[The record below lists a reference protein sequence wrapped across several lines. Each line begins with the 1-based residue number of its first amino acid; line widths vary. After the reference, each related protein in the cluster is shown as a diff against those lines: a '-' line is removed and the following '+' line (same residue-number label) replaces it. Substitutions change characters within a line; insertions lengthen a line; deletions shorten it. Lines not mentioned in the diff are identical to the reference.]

1 MSSDFINDDVKGQ
14 LMALETR
21 ERLLG
26 THLRRIAPVAVGLVV
41 AAGAAFTAA
50 HFIGPDIHPSTVDIP
65 QALLAKF
72 SDWVPGSSSDF
83 GSAYES
89 GVSGLTESVGGLISK
104 VMTFAVP
111 AIAAVGVIGAIVS
124 AVAGRIEDA
133 ARTLGTIAIAGGVLF
148 AAQTI
153 LRGEFSTGSDEASQR
168 ELFTK
173 AVSHNDYATT
183 RSMLG
188 RVMQEDTVAGRYVLA
203 QVILVKPKQN
213 VVTDTVG
220 LNADL
225 ANQIAAAKE
234 FKPDPATLYAIEHA
248 AFGHAQT
255 DEARAY
261 EESHLA
267 RQGWVKG
274 LGSLLVT
281 LGVIGLGAGLSLAI
295 ARLVI
300 TKRLGRINKLLG
312 FKRN

>member
-14 LMALETR
+14 LMALEAR
-21 ERLLG
+21 EQLLG
-26 THLRRIAPVAVGLVV
+26 SRLRRIAPVAVGCVV

-50 HFIGPDIHPSTVDIP
+50 HFMGPDIHPSTVDIP

-72 SDWVPGSSSDF
+72 SDWVPGSSSDS

-89 GVSGLTESVGGLISK
+89 GVSGLTESLAGLISK
-104 VMTFAVP
+104 VMTFVVP
-111 AIAAVGVIGAIVS
+111 AIAGVGVVAAIVS
-124 AVAGRIEDA
+124 AIAGRLEDA
-133 ARTLGTIAIAGGVLF
+133 ARTLGHVAIAGGMFFV
-148 AAQTI
+148 ASTI
-153 LRGEFSTGSDEASQR
+153 LGGGLFSGSDESSQR

-173 AVSHNDYATT
+173 AVSHNDYPTT

-188 RVMQEDTVAGRYVLA
+188 RIRQEDTVFGRYVLA
-203 QVILVKPKQN
+203 QVILVKPKQS
-213 VVTDTVG
+213 VATDTVS

-225 ANQIAAAKE
+225 ATQIAVSKD

-248 AFGHAQT
+248 AFGHAETADAQ
-255 DEARAY
+255 AY

-281 LGVIGLGAGLSLAI
+281 LGVIGLGAGLGLAI

-300 TKRLGRINKLLG
+300 AKRLDRINKLLG
-312 FKRN
+312 FKRT